1 MKDVPLL
8 LSWQVDEK
16 RLHSKRNTAS
26 LVQQMLT
33 RA

>member
-1 MKDVPLL
+1 MKDMPLL
-8 LSWQVDEK
+8 LGWWVYEK

>member
-1 MKDVPLL
+1 MKDMPLL
-8 LSWQVDEK
+8 LRWEVDEK
-16 RLHSKRNTAS
+16 WLYSKRNTAS